1 MGPPDPAQ
9 KGVLNRPFWRP
20 YLGAY
25 LGGPKGAKSRVW
37 PSGALMYSSHNG
49 PQIGPQKGPILG
61 LQGPYFD
68 PYFGPLNRAKSL
80 QMPSEPMK

>member
-25 LGGPKGAKSRVW
+25 LGGSKGAKSRVW

-49 PQIGPQKGPILG
+49 PQKGPILG
-61 LQGPYFD
+61 LQGPYLG
-68 PYFGPLNRAKSL
+68 PPFGGVYGAKSRVW
-80 QMPSEPMK
+80 PSGASM